1 MSAAPQSFIIS
12 EPLTDQ
18 LPIVQSTT
26 VSSSSCYLNIP
37 KSLTNL
43 FPSFSSPQSPAP
55 QLQTVLEDFILSELA
70 NYQKSMKLRK
80 AKATHH
86 LTKTDSEVL
95 SHHNHYLA
103 SDEYELLEIF
113 RKWKNFEDNERQ
125 LKLIQAQRLE
135 EIKNMEQE
143 ATELVTCGPE
153 LQSPPSAKKRKPSGE
168 L

>member
-1 MSAAPQSFIIS
+1 
-12 EPLTDQ
+12 
-18 LPIVQSTT
+18 
-26 VSSSSCYLNIP
+26 
-37 KSLTNL
+37 
-43 FPSFSSPQSPAP
+43 
-55 QLQTVLEDFILSELA
+55 
-70 NYQKSMKLRK
+70 MKLRK

-86 LTKTDSEVL
+86 LTKSDSEVL
-95 SHHNHYLA
+95 NHHNHYLA

-143 ATELVTCGPE
+143 ATELVTGGPE